1 MDPFYLRL
9 LLPSQLGV
17 LHCSSHIHVHVPA
30 CVHVL
35 DTLSLGEGG
44 RRDGGGGREAGGR
57 EGEKGE
63 GGRREVGR
71 EGGKKRGGEMSEERN
86 MRGREGGKE
95 ERRIRNRESS
105 SIEQKTCDV
114 HTA

>member
-17 LHCSSHIHVHVPA
+17 LHCSSHIHVHAPA

-44 RRDGGGGREAGGR
+44 RRRKR
-57 EGEKGE
+57 
-63 GGRREVGR
+63 GRREGGR
-71 EGGKKRGGEMSEERN
+71 EGGKGKGGRREE
-86 MRGREGGKE
+86 GREGGNK
-95 ERRIRNRESS
+95 R
-105 SIEQKTCDV
+105 
-114 HTA
+114 

>member
-1 MDPFYLRL
+1 MEREGGGSMDPFYLRL

-44 RRDGGGGREAGGR
+44 RREGG
-57 EGEKGE
+57 KGE
-63 GGRREVGR
+63 GGRREEGR
-71 EGGKKRGGEMSEERN
+71 EGGNK
-86 MRGREGGKE
+86 RGREGGKE
-95 ERRIRNRESS
+95 KRRIRNRKSS
-105 SIEQKTCDV
+105 SVAQKTCDA
-114 HTA
+114 HTT